1 MLSYAACTGICPAK
15 KWNRRRR
22 VRRSTYDQ
30 AFFVYFDR
38 YRKYLYGSIA
48 CVALE
53 TAFELVIP
61 MIMADII
68 DVGVANR
75 DRNYILMKSFLM
87 AACALVSL
95 VLGLL
100 YARLVAL
107 AGQGFG
113 AELRKAEFRKVQQ
126 FSFSNLDRFSTPSL
140 ITRLTSDVTIMQNA
154 IVNGIRPLVRGPVM
168 LALAL
173 MMTLIISPKLAVV
186 FLIAIPV
193 LAAALI
199 AILLKLRPMYR
210 KMQKA
215 LDRVNAIVQENLIAI
230 RTVKSY
236 VKGEGERQKFGEVN
250 EAFREASQGA
260 FRYAVMNM
268 PAFQLVMYATI
279 LMILWFGGGY
289 IHTGAMQVGQLTGFL
304 SYVLQ
309 ILNSLMMI
317 SSVFLMLSRS
327 MTSASRIFEVMDE
340 RINITDGAWNG
351 RVEKGS
357 IAFEHVS
364 FKYRETAKEF
374 VLSDLCLDIRPGETV
389 GIIGGTGAAKS
400 SLVQLI
406 PRLYD
411 VTGGSLKVDGRDVR
425 EYAVAHLRDAVGMV
439 LQKNTLFSGTIRE
452 NLLWGN
458 ERATQ
463 AELDWACRI
472 ACADEFLS
480 KLPDGY
486 ETDLGQGG
494 VNVSGGQKQ
503 RLCIARALLKRPRV
517 LIFDDSTSAVDTAT
531 ESKIRARL
539 QAELR
544 DVTKIIIT
552 QRISAIESADKIVVL
567 EGGRITGV
575 GTHRELMESS
585 PVYRDIC
592 ALQRKG
598 AMV

>member
-1 MLSYAACTGICPAK
+1 MI
-15 KWNRRRR
+15 RR
-22 VRRSTYDQ
+22 
-30 AFFVYFDR
+30 FFVYFDK
-38 YRKYLYGSIA
+38 YRKYLYGSVV
-48 CVALE
+48 CVVLE

-68 DVGVANR
+68 DVGVASR
-75 DRNYILMKSFLM
+75 DKDYILIKSLVM
-87 AACALVSL
+87 VACALVSL
-95 VLGLL
+95 LLGLM
-100 YARLVAL
+100 YARYVAK

-113 AELRKAEFRKVQQ
+113 AELRKAEYRKVQA
-126 FSFSNLDRFSTPSL
+126 FSFANLDHFSTPSL

-154 IVNGIRPLVRGPVM
+154 ICNGIRPLVRGPVM
-168 LALAL
+168 LVLAL
-173 MMTLIISPKLAVV
+173 GMTLVISPKLAVV
-186 FLIAIPV
+186 FLVAIPV

-199 AILLKLRPMYR
+199 WILMKLRPMYGG
-210 KMQKA
+210 MQRS

-236 VKGEGERQKFGEVN
+236 VKGDSECQKFGEVN
-250 EAFREASQGA
+250 EAFRESSQGA
-260 FRYAVMNM
+260 FHYAVMNM

-279 LMILWFGGGY
+279 LLILWFGGGF

-317 SSVFLMLSRS
+317 SNVFLMLSRS
-327 MTSASRIFEVMDE
+327 MTSANRIFEVMDE
-340 RINITDGAWNG
+340 PVNITGGAWNG
-351 RVEKGS
+351 KVEKGD
-357 IAFEHVS
+357 IEFQHVS
-364 FKYRETAKEF
+364 FKYKETAKEF
-374 VLSDLCLDIRPGETV
+374 VLSDICLHIRPGETV
-389 GIIGGTGAAKS
+389 GIIGGTGSAKS

-411 VTGGSLKVDGRDVR
+411 VTGGSLKIDGRDVR
-425 EYAVAHLRDAVGMV
+425 EYGVKHLRDAVGMV

-458 ERATQ
+458 ERATEG
-463 AELDWACRI
+463 ELDWACRI
-472 ACADEFLS
+472 ACADEFLARM
-480 KLPDGY
+480 PDGY

-503 RLCIARALLKRPRV
+503 RLSIARALLKRPRV

-531 ESKIRARL
+531 EAKIRTRL
-539 QAELR
+539 QEELR

-552 QRISAIESADKIVVL
+552 QRVSAIESADKIVVL
-567 EGGRITGV
+567 EGGKITGA
-575 GTHRELMESS
+575 GTHAELLESN
-585 PVYRDIC
+585 PVYRDIY

-598 AMV
+598 AVV